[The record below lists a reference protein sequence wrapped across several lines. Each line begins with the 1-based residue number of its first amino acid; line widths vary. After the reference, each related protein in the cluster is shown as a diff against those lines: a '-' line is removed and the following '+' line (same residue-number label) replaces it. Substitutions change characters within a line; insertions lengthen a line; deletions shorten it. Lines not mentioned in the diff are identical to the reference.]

1 MKEYAQYVD
10 CVRKYKKTLSVNEA
24 VDCAVE
30 ECIQQG
36 ILESFLR
43 ANKAEVKSMSI
54 FEYDEEAVKKLWKQ
68 EFYEDGR
75 ADGLAEGLERGRV
88 EGAEKGELQGIA
100 ITKKVFALAG
110 QKLSTKE
117 IAERLDI
124 SEEKVRQILE

>member
-1 MKEYAQYVD
+1 
-10 CVRKYKKTLSVNEA
+10 
-24 VDCAVE
+24 
-30 ECIQQG
+30 
-36 ILESFLR
+36 
-43 ANKAEVKSMSI
+43 MSI

-100 ITKKVFALAG
+100 IAKKVFALAG
-110 QKLSTKE
+110 QRLSTKE

-124 SEEKVRQILE
+124 SEEKVRQILEQDSAGCL